1 MPSSMRKSSGI
12 KLGSA
17 ADVNSSSTGASR
29 TSHQSGQADHR
40 WRTPFLDPS
49 KISLNDLMIAALK
62 YGDLGHVLKPLE
74 VHIAWSQKI
83 TKEFWLLGDSE
94 KAKGIPISPL
104 CDREKDSSIAKAQVG
119 FLKFVCLPYY
129 EIIGELVTPNF
140 PPLESLLSNQT
151 HWQEEVREMEER
163 QKASSGRECSERTDR
178 GSLRGSLRNSTQ
190 GQEEQEPEPEDEQLS
205 PRRSSA
211 RLSAGDSQSG
221 SDPPLGRKR
230 RSSMRRGSED
240 VKVPQTVEEGE
251 EGNASFKSG
260 RKPSTEFSAEVT
272 TPPAPP

>member
-1 MPSSMRKSSGI
+1 VFGKDGSRLSPRISSKLNTRPGATNAQRATVHPGISQALCACPSHFRHDPCYTTHMPYNNQQRTARHEPSPR
-12 KLGSA
+12 SA
-17 ADVNSSSTGASR
+17 CA
-29 TSHQSGQADHR
+29 
-40 WRTPFLDPS
+40 PCL
-49 KISLNDLMIAALK
+49 L
-62 YGDLGHVLKPLE
+62 VL
-74 VHIAWSQKI
+74 
-83 TKEFWLLGDSE
+83 
-94 KAKGIPISPL
+94 
-104 CDREKDSSIAKAQVG
+104 
-119 FLKFVCLPYY
+119 
-129 EIIGELVTPNF
+129 
-140 PPLESLLSNQT
+140 
-151 HWQEEVREMEER
+151 
-163 QKASSGRECSERTDR
+163 
-178 GSLRGSLRNSTQ
+178 
-190 GQEEQEPEPEDEQLS
+190 QEEQEPEPEDEQLS

>member
-1 MPSSMRKSSGI
+1 
-12 KLGSA
+12 
-17 ADVNSSSTGASR
+17 
-29 TSHQSGQADHR
+29 
-40 WRTPFLDPS
+40 
-49 KISLNDLMIAALK
+49 
-62 YGDLGHVLKPLE
+62 
-74 VHIAWSQKI
+74 
-83 TKEFWLLGDSE
+83 
-94 KAKGIPISPL
+94 
-104 CDREKDSSIAKAQVG
+104 VG